1 MECSRN
7 RNIVINYQYENMDC
21 DIHLFDTV
29 SLEIEQ
35 ERLSICEECP
45 GNVNFFGK
53 NNCLA
58 CECFI
63 STITKSTKG
72 KCPIGL
78 W

>member
-1 MECSRN
+1 
-7 RNIVINYQYENMDC
+7 MDC
-21 DIHLFDTV
+21 NKYLFDIV
-29 SLEIEQ
+29 PPEIEQ
-35 ERLSICEECP
+35 KRLSICEECP
-45 GNVNFFGK
+45 GNVNFYGK

-63 STITKSTKG
+63 STIVKSAKA